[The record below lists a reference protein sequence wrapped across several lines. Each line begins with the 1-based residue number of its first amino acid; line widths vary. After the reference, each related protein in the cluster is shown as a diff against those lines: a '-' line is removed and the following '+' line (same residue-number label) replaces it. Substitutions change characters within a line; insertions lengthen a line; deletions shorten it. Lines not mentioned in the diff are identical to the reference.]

1 MTESARVTATR
12 RSYDTVAV
20 SYERLLAAQ
29 LAAEPLDRAMLAAF
43 AEEARA
49 GEGGPVGDLGCGTG
63 RVAGHL
69 RRLGVDVFGID
80 LSPGM
85 VAVARETYPQVR
97 FEVGSM
103 TALDLP
109 DRSLGGALSWYS
121 TVHMAPDELTAVFA
135 ECHRVLAPGRPL
147 LVAFKVGDERVRLEE
162 AYGHEV
168 DLDVYRYPT
177 ERVASLL
184 TDAGFVVTAR
194 LVREPGPAEATAQ
207 GFVTARSAD

>member
-1 MTESARVTATR
+1 MIESARAAATR

-20 SYERLLAAQ
+20 SYQRLLSDQ

-43 AEEARA
+43 AEQAGA
-49 GEGGPVGDLGCGTG
+49 GEGGPVADLGCGTG

-69 RRLGVDVFGID
+69 RGLGLDVFGID

-85 VAVARETYPQVR
+85 VAVARESYPEVR

-109 DRSLGGALSWYS
+109 DGSLGGALSWYS
-121 TVHMAPDELTAVFA
+121 TVHMPPEELTVAFT

-147 LVAFKVGDERVRLEE
+147 LVVFKVGDARVRLEQ

-184 TDAGFVVTAR
+184 AEAGFVVTAR
-194 LVREPGPAEATAQ
+194 LVREPGPAEVSPQ
-207 GFVTARSAD
+207 GFLMARSAA